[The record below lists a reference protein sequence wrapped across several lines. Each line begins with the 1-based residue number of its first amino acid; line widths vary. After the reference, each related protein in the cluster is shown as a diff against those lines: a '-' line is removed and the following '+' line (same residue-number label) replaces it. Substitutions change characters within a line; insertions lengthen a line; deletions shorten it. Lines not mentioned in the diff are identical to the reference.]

1 MESCDTA
8 YAKLVFLRVT
18 RSAFWNRHPSCICS
32 YDATPNLH
40 ISLLRSDILPESDF
54 LAQVN
59 DLIQKS
65 PRREAFVFVHGYNVS
80 FEDAARR
87 TGQIARDLKFQGA
100 PILYSWPSRASLF
113 SYSADEATVEVSAVR
128 FAEFLRKLAQ
138 SAGASV
144 LHIIAHSMGNR
155 AVLLG
160 LERLAREADPPK
172 LNNVILTVLGY

>member
-1 MESCDTA
+1 MFATDREVESTRPGSA
-8 YAKLVFLRVT
+8 TFSNQ
-18 RSAFWNRHPSCICS
+18 RSANGELRYGICEIS
-32 YDATPNLH
+32 ILRSQDRRSGFAIPLAFAVTIITNLH

-128 FAEFLRKLAQ
+128 FAEFLRKLAE
-138 SAGASV
+138 SAGAWFPTSSR
-144 LHIIAHSMGNR
+144 IAWEIALSC
-155 AVLLG
+155 
-160 LERLAREADPPK
+160 
-172 LNNVILTVLGY
+172 